1 MTTSES
7 EDESMNELAEKVLG
21 ELDTTDDDAV
31 LAPDGST
38 YVAPLELVEVHLIKN
53 GGMIHAIT
61 EWGAV
66 KGSAEE
72 HEVTCPLC
80 SAYLKRQK

>member
-1 MTTSES
+1 
-7 EDESMNELAEKVLG
+7 MNELAEKVLG
-21 ELDTTDDDAV
+21 ELDTTGYGDLSSTDDDAV